1 MIRTSVEK
9 AVDGFFFRHVKSE
22 WPTRHPS
29 KTVEVQVQGTEQR
42 PVYIDYNRFGSHGQV
57 GGI

>member
-1 MIRTSVEK
+1 MMIRTSVEK

-29 KTVEVQVQGTEQR
+29 KTVEVQVQGTE
-42 PVYIDYNRFGSHGQV
+42 
-57 GGI
+57 